1 MTMKRIIRSLAVV
14 LVLAS
19 LCAFTACN
27 NNGGSAGESGSE
39 ESVLKTDDRLYGK
52 WQSEKKSNYV
62 YTFNADGTGQYD
74 MGGNVLEL
82 TYTNEDGKITLSF
95 IQEGYT
101 PVTLSYELDG
111 DRLNIKDSYGKDTF
125 YIRVKE

>member
-1 MTMKRIIRSLAVV
+1 MKRIIRSLAVV

-19 LCAFTACN
+19 LCVFTACN
-27 NNGGSAGESGSE
+27 NNGGNTGESGTAQ
-39 ESVLKTDDRLYGK
+39 ESVLKTDERLAGK

-95 IQEGYT
+95 TQEGYT
-101 PVTLSYELDG
+101 PVTLSYEMDG

>member
-1 MTMKRIIRSLAVV
+1 MKRIIRSLAVV

-82 TYTNEDGKITLSF
+82 TYTNEDVTESTTPATLSMRMK
-95 IQEGYT
+95 
-101 PVTLSYELDG
+101 S
-111 DRLNIKDSYGKDTF
+111 
-125 YIRVKE
+125 